1 MAGSKFFGLF
11 ALILISASLT
21 GCSSGGNNFFGSS
34 NQNTETAAAP
44 PPPTGTTNTPVGGG
58 LNITPG
64 SEEDF
69 QVNVGRRTF
78 FKENSTALD
87 MTAKETLDKQVTW
100 LNQHPSVVVKIQ
112 GFADD
117 PGSEPQNVA
126 LSQKRADA
134 VRNYLVSKGVSAS
147 RVTAKGYGT
156 QRKVR
161 DCADLACKSQN
172 RRAITNPQNAAAS

>member
-1 MAGSKFFGLF
+1 MRPDNNSAPARKLVLAAALLALAALAPGCAGKGPVGTPDT
-11 ALILISASLT
+11 ISAD
-21 GCSSGGNNFFGSS
+21 
-34 NQNTETAAAP
+34 
-44 PPPTGTTNTPVGGG
+44 GTNAPVGGG

-78 FKENSTALD
+78 FKENSAALD
-87 MTAKETLDKQVTW
+87 STAKETLDKQVAW
-100 LNQHPSVVVKIQ
+100 LSQYPQVQVKIQ

-117 PGSEPQNVA
+117 PGGESANVA

-134 VRNYLVSKGVSAS
+134 VRNYLISRGVSAN
-147 RVTAKGYGT
+147 RVTSKGYGT

-161 DCADLACKSQN
+161 DCPDLACKAQN
-172 RRAITNPQNAAAS
+172 RRVVTNPQNAPAS